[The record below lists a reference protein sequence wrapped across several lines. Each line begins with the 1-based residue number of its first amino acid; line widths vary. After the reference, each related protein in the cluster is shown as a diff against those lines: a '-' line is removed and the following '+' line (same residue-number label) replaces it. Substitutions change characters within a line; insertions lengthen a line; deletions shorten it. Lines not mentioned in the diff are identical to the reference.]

1 VFLFSKAE
9 EGLLQQLS
17 SRKKLHRISMYADDV
32 ALFLH
37 PKAADLSL
45 TLDILQLFEDASGRH
60 NNAQKSNVYPI
71 RCSEEDMLEVQML
84 LPCEISS
91 FPCRYLGLPLSL
103 HKLSRQQFQ
112 ALVDRIADQLPNWKA
127 GLLTRAGRR
136 VQVQHVL
143 TSMTV
148 YLAMAVD
155 IPQWGLDAIDRIRKG
170 FLWRGRKEA
179 KGGHCLVA
187 WGKVC
192 RPLQLGG
199 LGISSLS
206 ELC

>member
-1 VFLFSKAE
+1 
-9 EGLLQQLS
+9 
-17 SRKKLHRISMYADDV
+17 
-32 ALFLH
+32 
-37 PKAADLSL
+37 
-45 TLDILQLFEDASGRH
+45 
-60 NNAQKSNVYPI
+60 
-71 RCSEEDMLEVQML
+71 MLEVQVL

-91 FPCRYLGLPLSL
+91 FPYRYLGLPLSL
-103 HKLSRQQFQ
+103 YKLSRQQFQ
-112 ALVDRIADQLPNWKA
+112 PIVDRIADQLLNWKA
-127 GLLTRAGRR
+127 DLLARAGRR

-170 FLWRGRKEA
+170 LLWRGRKEA

-192 RPLQLGG
+192 RPLQLRG
-199 LGISSLS
+199 LGCCSSWT
-206 ELC
+206 